1 MTSIDQAVP
10 ALKKP
15 YRFLIS
21 AISSGARYVYE
32 TLLRPRSFAEDEK
45 RRERILTIV
54 LFCINIFLLLLDSTA
69 INQRLRDGP
78 IIYNGIDVIF
88 FSAIVIVF
96 LWLYYISRIG
106 YFKIAAYI
114 FISLYFLVTLYGSIH
129 FGISMPAGL
138 LSYVLVIT
146 MASII
151 IGTRFGAMIALLS
164 ISAVTCVGLFEYHR
178 GVVPHWRFLPLK
190 VNDLIQYS
198 VFLLLLAAISWLS
211 NSEME
216 KSLRRART
224 SERLLKDER
233 DNLEILVET
242 RTQALREA
250 ERERVAQLSRFAEFG
265 KRSAGLFHD
274 LLGPLGALTLTVSGL
289 KHDDRAT
296 VAIDTAIDATRRMQR
311 FMDTIRRQLVEEET
325 ALSFSPISQIEEA
338 VQLLHYQATHANV
351 SITIEGEKDITLH
364 GNQFKFTQVIANLI
378 SNAIESYHDSTVP
391 EKKVIISVTKTV
403 SDTCVITVTDQGCG
417 IAPDILPRIF
427 NTFFTTKPSGIGL
440 GLATVKDII
449 EHAFHGTITCESMFG
464 VGTIFT
470 ISIPIHHDPNSTDH
484 SIHTTNT
491 AINATL

>member
-1 MTSIDQAVP
+1 MTSTNQAVP
-10 ALKKP
+10 VLKKLN
-15 YRFLIS
+15 RFLIS
-21 AISSGARYVYE
+21 TISTGARYVYD
-32 TLLRPRSFAEDEK
+32 TLLRPRSFTEDEK

-78 IIYNGIDVIF
+78 IIYNGINVIF
-88 FSAIVIVF
+88 FSGVVAIF

-114 FISLYFLVTLYGSIH
+114 FILLYFLVTLYGSIH

-151 IGTRFGAMIALLS
+151 IGTRFGAMMAIMSIAS
-164 ISAVTCVGLFEYHR
+164 VICVGLIEYNR
-178 GVVPHWRFLPLK
+178 SIVPYWRFLPLK

-198 VFLLLLAAISWLS
+198 VFFLLLATISWLS

-242 RTQALREA
+242 RTQALRAA

-289 KHDDRAT
+289 RRDDRAT

-311 FMDTIRRQLVEEET
+311 FMDTIRRQLVEEEA
-325 ALSFSPISQIEEA
+325 ALSFSPMHQIEEA
-338 VQLLHYQATHANV
+338 LQLLHYQATHANV
-351 SITIEGEKDITLH
+351 SIALESEEDITIH
-364 GNQFKFTQVIANLI
+364 GNPFKFTQVVTNLI
-378 SNAIESYHDSTVP
+378 SNAIESYHDSTAL
-391 EKKVIISVTKTV
+391 EKKVLISVEKKDV
-403 SDTCVITVTDQGCG
+403 CVITITDHGCG
-417 IAPDILPRIF
+417 IAADIFPKIF

-440 GLATVKDII
+440 GLATVKNTI
-449 EHAFHGTITCESMFG
+449 EHAFHGTIACKSTLG
-464 VGTIFT
+464 IGTTFIV
-470 ISIPIHHDPNSTDH
+470 SIPIHHESHPTNH
-484 SIHTTNT
+484 SIPITNT
-491 AINATL
+491 AINTAI